1 MRVYIVIVGLFA
13 LIVAKAPVLVTA
25 AAFPTL
31 ISLPANFGPEGI
43 AVGTGHTFYVG
54 SLAAATLGQILVGD
68 LRTGEVAELVAP
80 SGRPALG
87 MKYDER
93 SDLLFVAGG
102 VSGTG
107 AIYDASS
114 GAQVR
119 LYPVSAALAAPASGR
134 HDFHQRRGCDK
145 GGRLLH

>member
-1 MRVYIVIVGLFA
+1 MRVQIVIVGLFVV
-13 LIVAKAPVLVTA
+13 IVAKALVTA
-25 AAFPTL
+25 VAFPSL

-68 LRTGEVAELVAP
+68 LRTGEGSELVAP
-80 SGRPALG
+80 TGRPALG

-93 SDLLFVAGG
+93 SHLLFVAGG

-107 AIYDASS
+107 AIYDATS
-114 GAQVR
+114 GEQ
-119 LYPVSAALAAPASGR
+119 
-134 HDFHQRRGCDK
+134 
-145 GGRLLH
+145 GRLVQV

>member
-1 MRVYIVIVGLFA
+1 MRVYTVIVGLFA

-25 AAFPTL
+25 AFPSL
-31 ISLPANFGPEGI
+31 IPLPANFGPEGI

-68 LRTGEVAELVAP
+68 LRTGEVSELVAP

-93 SDLLFVAGG
+93 SDLLFVAGA
-102 VSGTG
+102 VPAPSTTHRREVRS
-107 AIYDASS
+107 AYSS
-114 GAQVR
+114 FSRRRYPRRRSPR
-119 LYPVSAALAAPASGR
+119 LSSTTWL
-134 HDFHQRRGCDK
+134 
-145 GGRLLH
+145 